1 MTGSQAFR
9 KALLRV
15 HDGVTG
21 SSKTLLKGH
30 KRPQDRQSPDS
41 IPEKARPVI
50 TGNCA
55 ICRLLKI
62 VKNVTK
68 VLDVVNSDEVSKD
81 RGTGKK
87 RGG

>member
-21 SSKTLLKGH
+21 SSKTLLKGN
-30 KRPQDRQSPDS
+30 KIGSLQT
-41 IPEKARPVI
+41 

-55 ICRLLKI
+55 ICTLLKI
-62 VKNVTK
+62 DVTK
-68 VLDVVNSDEVSKD
+68 FLNVVKSD
-81 RGTGKK
+81 
-87 RGG
+87 